1 MSKTVRAFL
10 ALFLAVCLT
19 SAVLPA
25 ERVEA
30 ASPFT
35 IRTTCPSYDNPYY
48 FSRMNPFYAAGYGM
62 PNCTAYA
69 YGRVYEI
76 LGYKPNL
83 SVWSAGQW
91 WFDNINYG
99 WYSYGSV
106 PAPGAVAC
114 WDKWDGVNGHVAVVE
129 EVYSD
134 GTVLMSE
141 SSWSGRMFNSFT
153 MRWDSSDELTNY
165 RFLGYIYPLGNAGA
179 APSGGSAPSGSG
191 SSTYYAPKY
200 YAFSSGDSFAKTV
213 ARLGTA
219 ANLSLEEG
227 GNVIARMQTMLLE
240 LGFDCG
246 KVDGVYGKYTRQ
258 AITKY
263 QEKKGLKAE
272 GYIDLETWIQIL
284 NDYNVLSAASENG
297 DDLPVEALFEDDSEE
312 DLAETVLVSERMR
325 ERVEALKNAEME
337 DGLADSVRKAYNPK
351 GETGSAIDDLIRSR
365 QTGEAE

>member
-1 MSKTVRAFL
+1 MSKTVRTFI
-10 ALFLAVCLT
+10 ALCLAVCLT
-19 SAVLPA
+19 MTAVPA

-35 IRTTCPSYDNPYY
+35 IRTTAPSYDNPYY

-69 YGRVYEI
+69 YGRIYEI

-83 SVWSAGQW
+83 SVWNAGQW

-99 WYSYGSV
+99 WYAYGST

-114 WDKWDGVNGHVAVVE
+114 WDKWDAQNGHVAVVE
-129 EVYSD
+129 EVYD
-134 GTVLMSE
+134 NGTVLMSE
-141 SSWSGRMFNSFT
+141 SSWSGKMFNSFI

-165 RFLGYIYPLGNAGA
+165 RFLGYIYPLGNAGT
-179 APSGGSAPSGSG
+179 APSPSSQN
-191 SSTYYAPKY
+191 SSSSDTKYYTPKY

-240 LGFDCG
+240 LGYDCRS
-246 KVDGVYGKYTRQ
+246 VDGVFGKYTRE
-258 AITKY
+258 AVKAY
-263 QEKKGLKAE
+263 QKDKGLEEE

-284 NDYNVLSAASENG
+284 NDYNELSAASETAEEV
-297 DDLPVEALFEDDSEE
+297 PEEALFEEE
-312 DLAETVLVSERMR
+312 SDADLAETVMVSERMR
-325 ERVEALKNAEME
+325 VRVEALEKAEE
-337 DGLADSVRKAYNPK
+337 ESGLGESVRRAYNPK
-351 GETGSAIDDLIRSR
+351 DETGSAIADLIKSR
-365 QTGEAE
+365 QTEEAE